1 MVTRFRALRPDLFL
15 FPFAR
20 CFPDGSQDQARW
32 DTEELPEYV
41 RQVVSVGAHALMT
54 NYIGDPNLEKY
65 PSFGGA
71 LAILA
76 NGEVIA
82 SLPLGV
88 EGALLVDL
96 DRLL

>member
-1 MVTRFRALRPDLFL
+1 
-15 FPFAR
+15 
-20 CFPDGSQDQARW
+20 
-32 DTEELPEYV
+32 
-41 RQVVSVGAHALMT
+41 MT
-54 NYIGDPNLEKY
+54 NYIGDPNFEKY